1 MGRERRSG
9 SYDFAGLALPRRV
22 VRVAGGGGDNERA
35 SATLEC
41 HSGRINR
48 YVG

>member
-1 MGRERRSG
+1 VIGGGSRKREGVTCDFVGSG
-9 SYDFAGLALPRRV
+9 SPPVRR
-22 VRVAGGGGDNERA
+22 RRDNERA